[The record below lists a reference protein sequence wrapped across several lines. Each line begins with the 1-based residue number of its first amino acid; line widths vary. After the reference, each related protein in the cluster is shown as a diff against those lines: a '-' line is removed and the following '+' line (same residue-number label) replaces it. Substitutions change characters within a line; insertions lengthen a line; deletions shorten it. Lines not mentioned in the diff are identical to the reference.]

1 MHRMQEYTVGMIDI
15 INTIMGQNS
24 KTENLERLE
33 DLKNTQKSL
42 NLRTSTSEK
51 QDDNKLFE
59 QEETV
64 LESDVVKVMEAF
76 QNSIIAN
83 VNAAT
88 NNLSLISLKSK

>member
-1 MHRMQEYTVGMIDI
+1 MIDI

-51 QDDNKLFE
+51 PDYNELFE

-64 LESDVVKVMEAF
+64 LESDKVKVMEAF
-76 QNSIIAN
+76 QNSLIAN
-83 VNAAT
+83 LNAAT

>member
-1 MHRMQEYTVGMIDI
+1 MIDI

>member
-1 MHRMQEYTVGMIDI
+1 MIDI

-51 QDDNKLFE
+51 PDDNKLFE

-64 LESDVVKVMEAF
+64 LESDIVKVMEAF
-76 QNSIIAN
+76 QNSLIAN

>member
-1 MHRMQEYTVGMIDI
+1 MHRMQEYTVAMIDI

>member
-1 MHRMQEYTVGMIDI
+1 MQEYTVGMIDI

>member
-1 MHRMQEYTVGMIDI
+1 MIDI

-51 QDDNKLFE
+51 PDDNELFE

-64 LESDVVKVMEAF
+64 LESDIVKVMEAF
-76 QNSIIAN
+76 QNSLIAN
-83 VNAAT
+83 VNATT

>member
-1 MHRMQEYTVGMIDI
+1 MIDI

-33 DLKNTQKSL
+33 DLKNTHKSL

-51 QDDNKLFE
+51 RDDNELFE

-64 LESDVVKVMEAF
+64 LESDIVKVMEAF
-76 QNSIIAN
+76 QNSLIAN

>member
-1 MHRMQEYTVGMIDI
+1 MIEI

-51 QDDNKLFE
+51 PDDNKLFE

-64 LESDVVKVMEAF
+64 LESDIVKVMEAF
-76 QNSIIAN
+76 QNSLIAN